1 MRPKSMRLNSMG
13 PDARPTPHAQ
23 QGGFALV
30 AAMFVL
36 IIIALVIAAM
46 MRMAGN
52 QHGSNSLAIQQAR
65 AYQAARAGL
74 EWGISRALAGTCLA
88 NQTLALTGSNLSE
101 FDGAAVHCAVQSYS
115 ENGNSVRIYTLT
127 ATAQNGAPG
136 QRPDYAYRSLS
147 ATVEN

>member
-1 MRPKSMRLNSMG
+1 MWRARRYAAACP
-13 PDARPTPHAQ
+13 ARPRQT
-23 QGGFALV
+23 GFALV

-46 MRMAGN
+46 LRLAGN
-52 QHGSNSLAIQQAR
+52 QHGTNSLAIQQAR

-74 EWGISRALAGTCLA
+74 EWGISSALAGTCLPSK
-88 NQTLALTGSNLSE
+88 ALVMSGSNLAE
-101 FDGAAVHCAVQSYS
+101 FDGVQVNCAPQTYS
-115 ENGNSVRIYTLT
+115 ENGNSVRLYTLT

-136 QRPDYAYRSLS
+136 TRPDYAYRRLT